1 MLAAVDELA
10 AVVSRWRVW
19 FLMANQ
25 DISLRYRRSL
35 LGPFWIS
42 LAMAT
47 LILGLGLLYS
57 QIFHQPFKEYV
68 SYIAAGL
75 VVWTLLSGLL
85 LESCNV
91 VMEAD
96 THLRALPL
104 PLSLFASRMVFRNVI
119 IFGHN
124 LLVVLVMLLIFQHTI
139 SPLIL
144 LALPGLLVITTFGFA
159 VALVLG
165 PLSARFRDIPQI
177 MASLV
182 QLAFFLTPIF
192 WKAGQLRANNPAIIF
207 NPLFHFVEL
216 IRQPLLGHTPT
227 AINWGVALGVTAGAL
242 ALAVVVQAL
251 TRRKLFLWL

>member
-1 MLAAVDELA
+1 MLAAADEFA
-10 AVVSRWRVW
+10 AIFTRWRVW

-42 LAMAT
+42 LAMAS
-47 LILGLGLLYS
+47 LIIGLGLLYS

-68 SYIAAGL
+68 SFIAAGL
-75 VVWTLLSGLL
+75 VAWTLLSGLL

-91 VMEAD
+91 VMESD
-96 THLRALPL
+96 SHLRALPL
-104 PLSLFASRMVFRNVI
+104 PLSLFAARMVFRNLI

-124 LLVVLVMLLIFQHTI
+124 LLVVVLMLFIFQHRI
-139 SPLIL
+139 SPLIV
-144 LALPGLLVITTFGFA
+144 LALPGLAIMLLFGFG
-159 VALVLG
+159 VALILG
-165 PLSARFRDIPQI
+165 PLSARFRDIPQV
-177 MASLV
+177 MASFV

-192 WKAGQLRANNPAIIF
+192 WRASQLKASNPVVVL

-216 IRQPLLGHTPT
+216 IRQPLLGHVPT
-227 AINWGVALGVTAGAL
+227 LLNWGVALAVTAVSLAL
-242 ALAVVVQAL
+242 ALVVQAY